1 MSLDHHD
8 AAAVERFTA
17 EVDTALGAASAGPQG
32 WTVKLI
38 GVWLVAAAVLTA
50 AIRSDGVLATIL
62 YVAGLAV
69 VVAWVAGFYL
79 ARGERERWFAN
90 G

>member
-1 MSLDHHD
+1 
-8 AAAVERFTA
+8 
-17 EVDTALGAASAGPQG
+17 
-32 WTVKLI
+32 
-38 GVWLVAAAVLTA
+38 VAAAVLTA